1 MGCIPGG
8 KGIGQ
13 YRHIKMSHQAL
24 GEAQR
29 RTAELVVRALGKE
42 HGRSRRVRSVKVS
55 V

>member
-1 MGCIPGG
+1 MVCIPGG

-13 YRHIKMSHQAL
+13 YRHIKMSHRSL

-29 RTAELVVRALGKE
+29 RAAELAVRALGKE
-42 HGRSRRVRSVKVS
+42 RGRMRRVRSVKVS